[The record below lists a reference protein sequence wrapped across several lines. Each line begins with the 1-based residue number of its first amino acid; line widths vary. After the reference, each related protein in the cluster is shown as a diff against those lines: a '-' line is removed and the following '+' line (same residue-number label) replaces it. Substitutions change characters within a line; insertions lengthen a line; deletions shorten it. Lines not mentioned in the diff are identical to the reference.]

1 MQDNISIVDFAK
13 STEPNSIPTFIL
25 RRIKDIISFPFTTF
39 MNISFQTVVFP
50 ENLKVAQIVPVIK
63 SGITADPYLYS
74 QTLAKLLKF

>member
-1 MQDNISIVDFAK
+1 MQDSIVDFAQ
-13 STEPNSIPTFIL
+13 STGPNSIPTFIL

-50 ENLKVAQIVPVIK
+50 ENLKVAQIVPVFK
-63 SGITADPYLYS
+63 SATTADPYLYS